1 MRRNIARRE
10 CCAVGGKVTHM
21 KPKQNTLDQV
31 ENLPLDLSDEEQ
43 LALAQ
48 LIELSKEQGALSYE
62 DIMTLIPE
70 AEEMLSVIDSL
81 FDALQAAGVE
91 ITDNGKVPTELEK
104 IADKVETSDS
114 EDSVSLE
121 ANPENSALEAI
132 DAGDSVG
139 LYLSQVGLVPLLT
152 RSEEVELAKR
162 IERGRVCRDELAH
175 GPVSEKKRK
184 ELETYIEDGMAAR
197 EHLIMANSRLVISV
211 AKKYNNRGVPL
222 LDLIQEGHVGLMRA
236 VKKFDYRRGHKF
248 STYATWWIRQAI
260 TRLIADHG
268 RTIRVP
274 VHMGDRINRMLRSRH
289 QLTQELGREPNE
301 VELAAHLDTTPKSVE
316 DMLRVAQRP
325 ISLEKPTDYDSDS
338 VMADFIEDEE
348 SPAPEELTQQELLEE
363 RVQELL
369 ETLPPREALVVRLRY
384 GLPTGEVHTLKQIGE
399 KLGITRERVRQIE
412 NQALRRLR
420 HPSLESELID
430 YVRA

>member
-1 MRRNIARRE
+1 MTSKD
-10 CCAVGGKVTHM
+10 VKTV
-21 KPKQNTLDQV
+21 KDDQV
-31 ENLPLDLSDEEQ
+31 DALTPDLTQEELLVVTQILDLGEEQGTLSYDDILSLLPESEDALPLLETIFDSLNEAGIEISNNGKDPHDLENLGLESQATITEIDE
-43 LALAQ
+43 
-48 LIELSKEQGALSYE
+48 G
-62 DIMTLIPE
+62 DPE
-70 AEEMLSVIDSL
+70 ESA
-81 FDALQAAGVE
+81 FD
-91 ITDNGKVPTELEK
+91 
-104 IADKVETSDS
+104 
-114 EDSVSLE
+114 
-121 ANPENSALEAI
+121 AI

-152 RSEEVELAKR
+152 RSEEVDLAKR
-162 IERGRVCRDELAH
+162 IERGRKCRDELAR
-175 GPVSEKKRK
+175 GINSDKKRR
-184 ELETYIEDGMAAR
+184 ELEGFIEDGMAAR

-211 AKKYNNRGVPL
+211 AKKYNSRGVPL

-289 QLTQELGREPNE
+289 QLTQELGREPTE
-301 VELAAHLDTTPKSVE
+301 VELANYLETTPKSVE

-325 ISLEKPTDYDSDS
+325 ISLEKPTDFESDT
-338 VMADFIEDEE
+338 VVADFIEDEE

-369 ETLPPREALVVRLRY
+369 EMLPPREALVVRLRY
-384 GLPTGEVHTLKQIGE
+384 GLPNGEVHTLKEIGE

-412 NQALRRLR
+412 SQALRRLR
-420 HPSLESELID
+420 QPSLQSELID
-430 YVRA
+430 YVRS

>member
-1 MRRNIARRE
+1 
-10 CCAVGGKVTHM
+10 M

-48 LIELSKEQGALSYE
+48 LIELSKEQGSLSYE
-62 DIMTLIPE
+62 DIMTQVPE
-70 AEEMLSVIDSL
+70 AEEMLPVIDSL
-81 FDALQAAGVE
+81 FDALQVAGIE
-91 ITDNGKVPTELEK
+91 ITENGKVPTELEK
-104 IADKVETSDS
+104 IASKVETSDS
-114 EDSVSLE
+114 EDSASLE

-274 VHMGDRINRMLRSRH
+274 VHMGDRISRMLRSRH
-289 QLTQELGREPNE
+289 QLMQELGREPNE
-301 VELAAHLDTTPKSVE
+301 VELAAHLETTPKSVE

-348 SPAPEELTQQELLEE
+348 SPAPEELTQQELLGE

-420 HPSLESELID
+420 HPSLQSELID

>member
-1 MRRNIARRE
+1 
-10 CCAVGGKVTHM
+10 M

-48 LIELSKEQGALSYE
+48 LIELSKEQGSLSYE
-62 DIMTLIPE
+62 DIMTQVPE
-70 AEEMLSVIDSL
+70 AEEMLPVIDSL
-81 FDALQAAGVE
+81 FDALQVAGIE
-91 ITDNGKVPTELEK
+91 ITENGKVPTELEK
-104 IADKVETSDS
+104 IAVKVETSES
-114 EDSVSLE
+114 EDSASLE

-184 ELETYIEDGMAAR
+184 KLETYIEDGMAAR

-289 QLTQELGREPNE
+289 HLTQELGREPNE
-301 VELAAHLDTTPKSVE
+301 VELAAHLETTPKSVE

-420 HPSLESELID
+420 HPSLQSELID

>member
-1 MRRNIARRE
+1 
-10 CCAVGGKVTHM
+10 M

-62 DIMTLIPE
+62 DIMTQVPE

-81 FDALQAAGVE
+81 FDALQAAGIE

-104 IADKVETSDS
+104 IADKVGASDS
-114 EDSVSLE
+114 EDPASLE

-162 IERGRVCRDELAH
+162 IERGRVCRDELARDA
-175 GPVSEKKRK
+175 VSEKKRK

-338 VMADFIEDEE
+338 VMADFIKDEE

-363 RVQELL
+363 RVRELL
-369 ETLPPREALVVRLRY
+369 ETLPPREALVIRLRY

>member
-1 MRRNIARRE
+1 
-10 CCAVGGKVTHM
+10 M

-62 DIMTLIPE
+62 DIMTQVPE
-70 AEEMLSVIDSL
+70 AEEMLPVIDSL
-81 FDALQAAGVE
+81 FDALQVAGIE
-91 ITDNGKVPTELEK
+91 ITENGKVPTELEK
-104 IADKVETSDS
+104 IAEKVETSDS
-114 EDSVSLE
+114 EDSVPLE

-162 IERGRVCRDELAH
+162 IERGRVCRDELAR

-338 VMADFIEDEE
+338 VMADFIKDDE

-384 GLPTGEVHTLKQIGE
+384 GLPGGEVHTLKQIGE

-420 HPSLESELID
+420 HPSLQSELID

>member
-1 MRRNIARRE
+1 MLRSWRISD
-10 CCAVGGKVTHM
+10 HM

>member
-1 MRRNIARRE
+1 
-10 CCAVGGKVTHM
+10 M

-48 LIELSKEQGALSYE
+48 LIELSKEQGSLSYE
-62 DIMTLIPE
+62 DIMTQVPE
-70 AEEMLSVIDSL
+70 AEEMLPVIDSL
-81 FDALQAAGVE
+81 FDALQVAGIE
-91 ITDNGKVPTELEK
+91 ITENGKVPTELEK
-104 IADKVETSDS
+104 IASKVEISDS
-114 EDSVSLE
+114 EDSASLE

-289 QLTQELGREPNE
+289 QLMQELGREPNE
-301 VELAAHLDTTPKSVE
+301 VELAAHLETTPKSVE

-348 SPAPEELTQQELLEE
+348 SPAPEELTQQELLGE

-384 GLPTGEVHTLKQIGE
+384 GLPTGEVHTLKQIGL

-420 HPSLESELID
+420 HPSLQSELID

>member
-1 MRRNIARRE
+1 
-10 CCAVGGKVTHM
+10 M

-62 DIMTLIPE
+62 DIMTQVPE
-70 AEEMLSVIDSL
+70 AEEMLPVIDSL
-81 FDALQAAGVE
+81 FDALQVAGIE
-91 ITDNGKVPTELEK
+91 ITENGKVPSELEK
-104 IADKVETSDS
+104 IAGKVETSDS
-114 EDSVSLE
+114 EDNVSLE

-175 GPVSEKKRK
+175 GPVSEKKRNK
-184 ELETYIEDGMAAR
+184 LETYIEDGMAAR

-301 VELAAHLDTTPKSVE
+301 VELAAHLETTPKSVE

-363 RVQELL
+363 RVRELL

-420 HPSLESELID
+420 NPSLQSELID

>member
-1 MRRNIARRE
+1 
-10 CCAVGGKVTHM
+10 M
-21 KPKQNTLDQV
+21 KPKQNILDQV

-48 LIELSKEQGALSYE
+48 LIELSKEQGALSFE
-62 DIMTLIPE
+62 DILTQVPE
-70 AEEMLSVIDSL
+70 AEEMLPVIDSL

-104 IADKVETSDS
+104 IADKVETPDS

-420 HPSLESELID
+420 HPSLESEGID

>member
-1 MRRNIARRE
+1 
-10 CCAVGGKVTHM
+10 M

-48 LIELSKEQGALSYE
+48 LIELSKEQGSLSYE
-62 DIMTLIPE
+62 DIMTQVPE
-70 AEEMLSVIDSL
+70 AEEMLPVIDSL
-81 FDALQAAGVE
+81 FDALQVAGIE
-91 ITDNGKVPTELEK
+91 ITENGKVPTELEK
-104 IADKVETSDS
+104 IASKVETSDS
-114 EDSVSLE
+114 EDSASLE

-301 VELAAHLDTTPKSVE
+301 VELAAHLETTPKSVE

-348 SPAPEELTQQELLEE
+348 SPAPEELTQQELLGE

-384 GLPTGEVHTLKQIGE
+384 GLPTGEVHTLKQIGL

-420 HPSLESELID
+420 HPSLQSELID

>member
-1 MRRNIARRE
+1 
-10 CCAVGGKVTHM
+10 M

-48 LIELSKEQGALSYE
+48 LIELSKEQGSLSYE
-62 DIMTLIPE
+62 DIMTQVPE
-70 AEEMLSVIDSL
+70 AEEMLPVIDSL
-81 FDALQAAGVE
+81 FDALQVAGIE
-91 ITDNGKVPTELEK
+91 ITENGKVPTELEK
-104 IADKVETSDS
+104 IASKVETSDS
-114 EDSVSLE
+114 EESASLE

-289 QLTQELGREPNE
+289 QLMQELGREPNE
-301 VELAAHLDTTPKSVE
+301 VELAAHLETTPKSVE

-348 SPAPEELTQQELLEE
+348 SPAPEELTQQELLGE

-384 GLPTGEVHTLKQIGE
+384 GLPTGEVHTLKQIGL

-420 HPSLESELID
+420 HPSLQSELID

>member
-1 MRRNIARRE
+1 
-10 CCAVGGKVTHM
+10 M

-162 IERGRVCRDELAH
+162 IERGRVCRDELARDA
-175 GPVSEKKRK
+175 VSEKKRK

>member
-1 MRRNIARRE
+1 
-10 CCAVGGKVTHM
+10 M

-62 DIMTLIPE
+62 DIMTQVPE
-70 AEEMLSVIDSL
+70 AEEMLPVIESL
-81 FDALQAAGVE
+81 FDALQAAGIE
-91 ITDNGKVPTELEK
+91 ITENGKVPTELEK
-104 IADKVETSDS
+104 IAEKVESSDS

-162 IERGRVCRDELAH
+162 IERGRVCRDELAR

-184 ELETYIEDGMAAR
+184 ELESYIEDGMAAR

-338 VMADFIEDEE
+338 VMADFIEDED